1 MLLKKQWTSANT
13 VNKPFRLPALLLA
26 LCLLAGCAQ
35 TPAGTTGAPGTSAEE
50 TVASSAESLPE
61 TTKATEPETTSAPAA
76 EEHDYAGEIELDM
89 HSNSAKQKVTV
100 RNFVDGDTVHF
111 NVPSSLIGDGEL
123 KARFLALNTPEST
136 GKIEEYGKAASRF
149 THETLEKAAEIL
161 IESDD
166 EHWNVD
172 STGGR
177 YLVWV
182 WYKETADSSWRNLN
196 IELLQN
202 GLAISNG
209 TAQNRYGST
218 AMAALNQART
228 LKLNIYSGQ
237 PDPDFFYGDAI
248 ELTLRELR
256 LHTKDYESTK
266 VAFEGNV
273 TQVSGS
279 TAYVEEFDPETGLYE
294 GISIFFG
301 YNLSGGGLQ
310 ILTAGNRVRVVGT
323 VQYYETGGTWQI
335 ADVKYREMKPDDPG
349 NLQKLGDGVTPAYI
363 LTDVET
369 FAEGFVQ
376 IREEDGEEEDIP
388 YAEFMIDTSLEMKG
402 LKVESVRTT
411 TDPDSSQQGAMTLSC
426 DCGGIKITVRTKVL
440 YDENKNLVTADAYE
454 GRTID
459 VKGLIGRYDGEYQI
473 VVFSADNIT
482 VSD

>member
-1 MLLKKQWTSANT
+1 M
-13 VNKPFRLPALLLA
+13 NKLRLTALLLG
-26 LCLLAGCAQ
+26 LCLLAGCTGKPAETTG
-35 TPAGTTGAPGTSAEE
+35 TPAEI
-50 TVASSAESLPE
+50 SSAESVPE
-61 TTKATEPETTSAPAA
+61 STKKTEPPATSAPAF

-89 HSNSAKQKVTV
+89 HSSSAKQKVTV

-111 NVPSSLIGDGEL
+111 NVPSSMIGDGEL

-149 THETLEKAAEIL
+149 THEKLENAAEIL

-166 EHWNVD
+166 DHWNVD

-182 WYKETADSSWRNLN
+182 WYKEKADGPWRNLN
-196 IELLQN
+196 IEILQN

-209 TAQNRYGST
+209 TGQNRYGSI
-218 AMAALNQART
+218 AMAALTQART

-256 LHTKDYESTK
+256 LHTKDYESRK

-273 TQVSGS
+273 IQVSGS
-279 TAYVEEFDPETGLYE
+279 TAYVEEYDPETGLYE

-310 ILTAGNRVRVVGT
+310 ILTAGNRVRIVGS

-335 ADVKYREMKPDDPG
+335 ADVKYREMRPDDPG
-349 NLQKLGDGVTPAYI
+349 NIQKLGEGTEPAYV
-363 LTDVET
+363 LTDAKT
-369 FAEGFVQ
+369 FAEGTVTVQ
-376 IREEDGEEEDIP
+376 TEEGEQTFP
-388 YAEFMIDTSLEMKG
+388 YAEFLIDTSLEMKG
-402 LKVESVRTT
+402 LKVLEVRTT
-411 TDPDSSQQGAMTLSC
+411 TDPDSSQNGAMTLSC
-426 DCGGIKITVRTKVL
+426 DCGGTAVTVRTKVL
-440 YDENKNLVTADAYE
+440 YDENRNLITADAFE
-454 GRTID
+454 GKTID
-459 VKGLIGRYDGEYQI
+459 VRGLIGRYDGAYQI
-473 VVFSADNIT
+473 VVFSAEHIT
-482 VSD
+482 ISD

>member
-1 MLLKKQWTSANT
+1 MSANT
-13 VNKPFRLPALLLA
+13 VNKPLRLPALLLA
-26 LCLLAGCAQ
+26 LCLLAGCAGK
-35 TPAGTTGAPGTSAEE
+35 PAETTGASGTSAEE
-50 TVASSAESLPE
+50 TVTSSAESLPE
-61 TTKATEPETTSAPAA
+61 TAKETEPAETASAPAL
-76 EEHDYAGEIELDM
+76 EEHDYAGEIALDM
-89 HSNSAKQKVTV
+89 HSNSAKQEVTV

-111 NVPSSLIGDGEL
+111 NVPTSLIGDGEL

-149 THETLEKAAEIL
+149 THEKLENAAAIL

-166 EHWNVD
+166 DHWNVD

-182 WYKETADSSWRNLN
+182 WYKETAEGSWRNLN

-228 LKLNIYSGQ
+228 LKLNVYSGQ

-256 LHTKDYESTK
+256 LHTKAYESSK

-273 TQVSGS
+273 IQVSGS

-349 NLQKLGDGVTPAYI
+349 NLQKLGDGAEPAYV
-363 LTDVET
+363 LTDAKT
-369 FAEGFVQ
+369 FAEGTVTVQ
-376 IREEDGEEEDIP
+376 TEEGEETFP
-388 YAEFMIDTSLEMKG
+388 YAEFLIDTSLEMKG

-411 TDPDSSQQGAMTLSC
+411 TDPESSQQGAMTLSC
-426 DCGGIKITVRTKVL
+426 DCGGVRITVRTKVL
-440 YDENKNLVTADAYE
+440 YDENKNLITADAYE

-482 VSD
+482 ISD

>member
-1 MLLKKQWTSANT
+1 MNKTLRLSA
-13 VNKPFRLPALLLA
+13 VLLA
-26 LCLLAGCAQ
+26 LCLLAGCTQKPAE
-35 TPAGTTGAPGTSAEE
+35 TAGTSQTSADALP
-50 TVASSAESLPE
+50 ASSAEAPE
-61 TTKATEPETTSAPAA
+61 STKETEAATLAPAF
-76 EEHDYAGEIELDM
+76 EEHDYAGEVVLDM
-89 HSNSAKQKVTV
+89 HSSSAKQEVTV

-111 NVPSSLIGDGEL
+111 NVPSSMIGDGEM

-149 THETLEKAAEIL
+149 THEKLENAAAIL
-161 IESDD
+161 VESDD
-166 EHWNVD
+166 DHWNVD

-182 WYKETADSSWRNLN
+182 WYKETKDGPWRNLN
-196 IELLQN
+196 IEILQN

-209 TAQNRYGST
+209 TGQNRYGST

-228 LKLNIYSGQ
+228 LKLNLYSGQ

-256 LHTKDYESTK
+256 LHTLQYESKK

-273 TQVSGS
+273 IQVSGS

-335 ADVKYREMKPDDPG
+335 ADVKYREMRPDDPG
-349 NLQKLGDGVTPAYI
+349 NLQKLGDGAEPAYV
-363 LTDVET
+363 LTDAKT
-369 FAEGFVQ
+369 FAEGIVQ
-376 IREEDGEEEDIP
+376 IRAEDGEEEDLP
-388 YAEFMIDTSLEMKG
+388 YAEFLIDTSLEMKG
-402 LKVESVRTT
+402 LKVLKVRTT
-411 TDPDSSQQGAMTLSC
+411 TDPDSSQNGAMTLSC
-426 DCGGIKITVRTKVL
+426 DCGGTAVTVRTKVL
-440 YDENKNLVTADAYE
+440 YDENRNLITADAFE
-454 GRTID
+454 GKTID
-459 VKGLIGRYDGEYQI
+459 VRGLIGRYDGEYQI
-473 VVFSADNIT
+473 VVFSAEHIT
-482 VSD
+482 ISD